1 MDAALKRKIGQMFIA
16 GFPSPE
22 VDDQARALVNDF
34 CVGNFAL
41 FGRNIVDTEQIVH
54 MIGGLHA
61 LAYEKNG
68 VAALIGTDQ
77 EGGVVSRITT
87 GAALFPGT
95 MAAAASPG
103 ADTYRMGEN
112 CGRILSTLGI
122 RCSFSPVLDVNMDPM
137 NPIIG
142 SRAYC
147 DDPDTVARLGVA
159 MLRGMQDAGAAAAVK
174 HFPGHGN
181 VAGDSHLML
190 PRNTTPRTVLEET
203 EWMTFR
209 KAFEAGAD
217 ALMTCHVVFEDV
229 DPDYPATLSPAI
241 MTGLLRDQLGFTG
254 VAITDCMEMDAVRKC
269 YGIGRGAVL
278 AVQAGCDLLCFSH
291 TYEAVAEAANALY
304 DAVERGEIS
313 ADRIELSYRRILALK
328 EKYGLL
334 TPPAADITQARRRM
348 TDADAIAYSTE
359 VSRRSMTLMRDAG
372 GLDMLKKAA
381 HPRFFAPASI
391 AVTGAEDKDRAPT
404 RFAELAAQRFGG
416 DGVTVPMNEPD
427 EATLAAIRDD
437 SWDVGVL
444 GLYNARLRPGQQELL
459 RLLEADGRPL
469 VVALLGAPYDLPLVQ
484 RADSVLCAYEYTW
497 LAANALLDA
506 MERGEFPGI
515 VPVKL

>member
-1 MDAALKRKIGQMFIA
+1 MDATLKHKIGQMLIA

-22 VDDQARALVNDF
+22 VDAQARALVKDF

-41 FGRNIVDTEQIVH
+41 FGRNIVDTAQVCR
-54 MIGGLHA
+54 MIDGLHA
-61 LAYEKNG
+61 LAYEANG

-103 ADTYRMGEN
+103 TDTFRMGEN

-147 DDPDTVARLGVA
+147 DDPETVARLGTA
-159 MLRGMQDAGAAAAVK
+159 MLRGMQAAGTAAAVK

-190 PRNTTPRTVLEET
+190 PRNSTPRSVLETT

-209 KAFEAGAD
+209 RAFEAGAD

-229 DPDYPATLSPAI
+229 DSAYPATLSPAI
-241 MTGLLRDQLGFTG
+241 MTGLLREQLGFTG
-254 VAITDCMEMDAVRKC
+254 IAITDCMEMDAVRKC

-278 AVQAGCDLLCFSH
+278 AVQAGCDILCFSH
-291 TYEAVAEAANALY
+291 TYEAVAEAAQALY
-304 DAVERGEIS
+304 AAVESGEIS
-313 ADRIELSYRRILALK
+313 AVRIEESYRRIMAVK

-334 TPPAADITQARRRM
+334 TPPVIDAAAAQRRM
-348 TDADAIAYSTE
+348 QDAAAIAYNQQ
-359 VSRRSMTLMRDAG
+359 VSRRSMTVLRDTG
-372 GLDMLKKAA
+372 GLQKLKNAKS
-381 HPRFFAPASI
+381 PRFFAPASI

-404 RFAELAAQRFGG
+404 RFAALAAARLGG
-416 DGVTVPMNEPD
+416 DGVEIPMNELD
-427 EATLAAIRDD
+427 GATLAAISDPG
-437 SWDVGVL
+437 WDVGVL
-444 GLYNARLRPGQQELL
+444 ALYNARLRDGQQAVL
-459 RLLEADGRPL
+459 RTLEADGRPL

-484 RADSVLCAYEYTW
+484 RADSVICGYEYTW
-497 LAANALLDA
+497 LSANALLDA
-506 MERGEFPGI
+506 LASGEFPGKS
-515 VPVKL
+515 PVKL